1 MHAGDHKCRR
11 HDIATDVQSGTDALH
26 QRRLAGAERTGQ
38 HDEVTSPEHR
48 GEPLPERTGV
58 GDRWQH
64 DGRPT
69 GGLGAH
75 STIEAVGTQE
85 SMMQAIRATRAGGH
99 VGYVGVSHDVSLD
112 GLELF
117 FSGVHLHG
125 GPAPVRRFLP
135 QLIQL
140 IWDRKIDPGK
150 VFDLTLSLDQAAEG
164 YKAMDQ
170 RTATKV
176 LLTV

>member
-1 MHAGDHKCRR
+1 M
-11 HDIATDVQSGTDALH
+11 ATSATSAS
-26 QRRLAGAERTGQ
+26 RT
-38 HDEVTSPEHR
+38 TS
-48 GEPLPERTGV
+48 
-58 GDRWQH
+58 
-64 DGRPT
+64 
-69 GGLGAH
+69 
-75 STIEAVGTQE
+75 
-85 SMMQAIRATRAGGH
+85 
-99 VGYVGVSHDVSLD
+99 SLD

-150 VFDLTLSLDQAAEG
+150 VFDLTLPLEQAADG
-164 YKAMDQ
+164 YKAMDE
-170 RTATKV
+170 RRATKV